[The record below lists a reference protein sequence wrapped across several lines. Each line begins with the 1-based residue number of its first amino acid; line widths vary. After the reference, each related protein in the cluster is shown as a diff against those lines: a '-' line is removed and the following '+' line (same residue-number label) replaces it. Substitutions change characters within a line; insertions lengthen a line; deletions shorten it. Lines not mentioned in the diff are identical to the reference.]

1 MTSVI
6 LAEFGTGQVLWSLLW
21 LFMFVVWFWLLI
33 TIFGDLIRDH
43 EMSGWGK
50 AAWVLVVIV
59 LNWIG
64 ILIYLIVRGKGMA
77 ERAAAEQQKAKA
89 DFDDYIRSQAGAST
103 PAEQIEKAKAL
114 HDSGAIS
121 DEEFAALKSKA
132 LS

>member
-21 LFMFVVWFWLLI
+21 LFMFIVWFWLLI
-33 TIFGDLIRDH
+33 SIFGDLIRDR

-50 AAWVLVVIV
+50 AAWLFVVIV
-59 LNWIG
+59 FNWIG

-77 ERAAAEQQKAKA
+77 ERAAAEQVEAKA
-89 DFDDYIRSQAGAST
+89 EFDDYIRSQAAGAS
-103 PAEQIEKAKAL
+103 PAEQIAQAKSL

-121 DEEFAALKSKA
+121 DEEYAALKAKA